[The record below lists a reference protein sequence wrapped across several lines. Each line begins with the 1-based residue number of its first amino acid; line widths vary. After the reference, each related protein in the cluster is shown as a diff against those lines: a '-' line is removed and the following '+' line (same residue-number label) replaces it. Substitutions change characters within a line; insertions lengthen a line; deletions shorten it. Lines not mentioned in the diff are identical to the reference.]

1 MLDLLITEELQL
13 LSSYLGRDLS
23 AAIVREVARVLLF
36 SCCLHVAGL
45 VVPVADPHV
54 AGLVLV
60 PVAGPVAAGA
70 LHVVGLVPVAEP
82 HGADLVPVPQSGP
95 V

>member
-45 VVPVADPHV
+45 VLVSVAGPPV

-60 PVAGPVAAGA
+60 PVTGPHVAGPV
-70 LHVVGLVPVAEP
+70 LVAEP
-82 HGADLVPVPQSGP
+82 VAAQSGP